1 MTLNLKNLLNPKI
14 KMSKMGEFQELQP
27 IEGLEISAVSADL
40 YGDGRDDLAL
50 FYFSKGANYA
60 TLTTSNSI
68 TSEFIPWNNNSHKK
82 VIKGLKK
89 ASKTHAAQAKALKG
103 VMNGKKRS

>member
-14 KMSKMGEFQELQP
+14 KPSKMGEFQELQP

-50 FYFSKGANYA
+50 FTF
-60 TLTTSNSI
+60 
-68 TSEFIPWNNNSHKK
+68 KK
-82 VIKGLKK
+82 ELILVQYTQRLK
-89 ASKTHAAQAKALKG
+89 LL
-103 VMNGKKRS
+103 RLI

>member
-14 KMSKMGEFQELQP
+14 KASKMGEFQELQP

-50 FYFSKGANYA
+50 FYFQKCAN
-60 TLTTSNSI
+60 
-68 TSEFIPWNNNSHKK
+68 F
-82 VIKGLKK
+82 
-89 ASKTHAAQAKALKG
+89 AA
-103 VMNGKKRS
+103 V